1 VSIRSFSNHSPTA
14 VDITAAF
21 DETVWAYQCVACSGF
36 FLKQST
42 GMSLWR
48 EGARQSAADTPQQ
61 RIASLPVSR
70 CRRDTCNS
78 CYSRRLRAAHPTA
91 AEHPAPTNAA
101 SFPPAP
107 SGRSAPPSL
116 VSSTGTASV
125 VNVVSFAGCFSCSAA
140 RLQRER
146 AQRSVQEATEA
157 ASAAAA
163 RLRVLETQ
171 LQSLQRLQLHQPATP
186 SVNPDAISPAV
197 PAVGQLDA
205 TPRCHAFFSYL
216 QSGGLG
222 RAADKAILWRIA
234 STILLHMDCDE
245 FRVMQKNGQGR
256 V

>member
-1 VSIRSFSNHSPTA
+1 
-14 VDITAAF
+14 
-21 DETVWAYQCVACSGF
+21 
-36 FLKQST
+36 
-42 GMSLWR
+42 
-48 EGARQSAADTPQQ
+48 
-61 RIASLPVSR
+61 
-70 CRRDTCNS
+70 
-78 CYSRRLRAAHPTA
+78 
-91 AEHPAPTNAA
+91 
-101 SFPPAP
+101 
-107 SGRSAPPSL
+107 
-116 VSSTGTASV
+116 V
-125 VNVVSFAGCFSCSAA
+125 VNVVSVAGCPSCSSA

-146 AQRSVQEATEA
+146 AQLSVQEATEA

-245 FRVMQKNGQGR
+245 LRVMQKNGQGR
-256 V
+256 VYARQISPRKGAVKKS